1 MELSLEDWGEGFCL
15 EPCAGGEGTV
25 FLPGLLQDGPTCSA
39 MRGGSPFA
47 PCSLNQCPTSWKYF
61 DPVWFSFLIYVQIYF
76 WLPGDAC
83 FLFFLNNSHLKS
95 YP

>member
-25 FLPGLLQDGPTCSA
+25 FLPGLFQDGPTCSA

-47 PCSLNQCPTSWKYF
+47 SCSLN
-61 DPVWFSFLIYVQIYF
+61 
-76 WLPGDAC
+76 
-83 FLFFLNNSHLKS
+83 
-95 YP
+95 